1 MENLLIQN
9 ISISTIELAMLIM
22 ILSFLLILIAFF
34 SNQKGIKSKLDKIEQ
49 NLSKI
54 NTLINEMN
62 SGYGIIDKNLSSSK
76 EDLTNINETIR
87 SIQKDIG
94 KKSDENLSE
103 QNINKAVDLAKL
115 GVDIKTVPGF
125 LTLRRVTLLEQDGE
139 ITAVTKHHQGSGN
152 IASIA
157 LGEALTLLDENHSGK
172 KGEFCYVLIL

>member
-1 MENLLIQN
+1 MENLFIQN

-22 ILSFLLILIAFF
+22 IISFLLILIAFF
-34 SNQKGIKSKLDKIEQ
+34 SNQKGIKSKLNKIEQ

-115 GVDIKTVPGF
+115 GVDIKEISSKTG
-125 LTLRRVTLLEQDGE
+125 LSEEQIETLIKFHTE
-139 ITAVTKHHQGSGN
+139 K
-152 IASIA
+152 
-157 LGEALTLLDENHSGK
+157 
-172 KGEFCYVLIL
+172 

>member
-9 ISISTIELAMLIM
+9 ISISTTELALLIM
-22 ILSFLLILIAFF
+22 IISFLLILIAFF
-34 SNQKGIKSKLDKIEQ
+34 SNQKGIKSKLNKIEQ

-103 QNINKAVDLAKL
+103 QNINKAIDLAKL
-115 GVDIKTVPGF
+115 GVDIKEISSKTG
-125 LTLRRVTLLEQDGE
+125 LSEEQIETLIKFHTE
-139 ITAVTKHHQGSGN
+139 K
-152 IASIA
+152 
-157 LGEALTLLDENHSGK
+157 
-172 KGEFCYVLIL
+172 

>member
-9 ISISTIELAMLIM
+9 ISISNIELAMLIM
-22 ILSFLLILIAFF
+22 IISFLLILIAFF
-34 SNQKGIKSKLDKIEQ
+34 SNQKGIKSKLDRIEQ

-115 GVDIKTVPGF
+115 GVDIKEISTKTG
-125 LTLRRVTLLEQDGE
+125 LSEEQIETLIKFHTE
-139 ITAVTKHHQGSGN
+139 K
-152 IASIA
+152 
-157 LGEALTLLDENHSGK
+157 
-172 KGEFCYVLIL
+172 

>member
-1 MENLLIQN
+1 MENFLIQN
-9 ISISTIELAMLIM
+9 ISIGTIEFAMLIM
-22 ILSFLLILIAFF
+22 IISFLLILIAFF
-34 SNQKGIKSKLDKIEQ
+34 SNQKGIKSKLDKLEQ

-54 NTLINEMN
+54 NNLINEMN

-115 GVDIKTVPGF
+115 GVDIKEISSKTG
-125 LTLRRVTLLEQDGE
+125 LSEEQIETLIKFHTE
-139 ITAVTKHHQGSGN
+139 K
-152 IASIA
+152 
-157 LGEALTLLDENHSGK
+157 
-172 KGEFCYVLIL
+172 

>member
-1 MENLLIQN
+1 MENLFIQN

-22 ILSFLLILIAFF
+22 IISFLLILIAFF
-34 SNQKGIKSKLDKIEQ
+34 SNQKGIKSKLDKLEQ
-49 NLSKI
+49 KLSKI

-115 GVDIKTVPGF
+115 GVDIKEISSKTG
-125 LTLRRVTLLEQDGE
+125 LSEEQIETLIKFHTE
-139 ITAVTKHHQGSGN
+139 K
-152 IASIA
+152 
-157 LGEALTLLDENHSGK
+157 
-172 KGEFCYVLIL
+172 

>member
-22 ILSFLLILIAFF
+22 IISFLLILIAFF
-34 SNQKGIKSKLDKIEQ
+34 NNQKGINSKLDKLEQ

-115 GVDIKTVPGF
+115 GVDIKEISSKTG
-125 LTLRRVTLLEQDGE
+125 LSEEQIETLIKFHTE
-139 ITAVTKHHQGSGN
+139 K
-152 IASIA
+152 
-157 LGEALTLLDENHSGK
+157 
-172 KGEFCYVLIL
+172 

>member
-9 ISISTIELAMLIM
+9 ISISTIELAMLVM
-22 ILSFLLILIAFF
+22 IISFLLILIAFF
-34 SNQKGIKSKLDKIEQ
+34 SNQKGIKSKLDKLEQ

-115 GVDIKTVPGF
+115 GVDIKEISLKTG
-125 LTLRRVTLLEQDGE
+125 LSEEQIETLIKFHTE
-139 ITAVTKHHQGSGN
+139 K
-152 IASIA
+152 
-157 LGEALTLLDENHSGK
+157 
-172 KGEFCYVLIL
+172 